1 MADPTEPKARY
12 PRQEVSP
19 GQKHGYIGEVE
30 VYDPPEQEAG
40 FSNAEAAMAG
50 GKAPRGGRSTTT
62 NVSVDDVTPTEKP
75 IVGSTGLVG
84 GTVDNVSAP
93 KK

>member
-1 MADPTEPKARY
+1 MADQTEPKARY
-12 PRQEVSP
+12 PRQEVSE

-30 VYDPPEQEAG
+30 VYDPPQAEG
-40 FSNAEAAMAG
+40 GYSNVETAAPAKPKG
-50 GKAPRGGRSTTT
+50 TTT
-62 NVSVDDVTPTEKP
+62 NKTAKDATPEEKP
-75 IVGSTGLVG
+75 IVGAQGLVG